1 MAGRSGRNK
10 LVVGMVIAL
19 VGLVMPLPAW
29 AGSAQAALTVGVVV
43 PARCA
48 VRVASSL
55 AAGDGI
61 TAGPR
66 ETVAMRCT
74 KGTLPSPTGAAGPSA
89 VDPRITR
96 DLVMTT
102 ATPENG
108 TPRPMSQTGVPAGTE
123 AIGPRLVVTVN
134 F

>member
-1 MAGRSGRNK
+1 MAGRSARIG
-10 LVVGMVIAL
+10 VVVAL

-48 VRVASSL
+48 VGVAGSL
-55 AAGDGI
+55 AARDGI

-89 VDPRITR
+89 VGPRITR

-102 ATPENG
+102 ATPE
-108 TPRPMSQTGVPAGTE
+108 TGIPHPLSETGAPAGTE
-123 AIGPRLVVTVN
+123 ATGPRLVVTVN